1 MSPRSYLQRTRRVH
15 ASLRH
20 STINLFIHEG
30 QDNRTNI
37 NLFTVLRYSSL
48 LCAYNTSIR
57 ASTMRARRP
66 YFALLRIILRCFET
80 NKKGTKE
87 TQVSCQTRTS
97 KTCYCTCGYVH
108 VLGWSVHTR
117 VPRSFAVGLRLPPG
131 LLSTAP
137 TVLVE
142 SHQGRDNK
150 LLAIIAC
157 DDQLVS
163 LEDHPGR

>member
-20 STINLFIHEG
+20 ST
-30 QDNRTNI
+30 I

-80 NKKGTKE
+80 NKKGAKE

-97 KTCYCTCGYVH
+97 KTCYLRL
-108 VLGWSVHTR
+108 LGWSLHTR
-117 VPRSFAVGLRLPPG
+117 VPRSFAVGLRLAAAWPP
-131 LLSTAP
+131 SPHTAP